1 MCKAGDG
8 AAYVSREKDRPS
20 GLWLQGI
27 LYYCQAWCLVTQN
40 RPLFTEQILAW
51 ENGPFVASDLN
62 GDPSNIS
69 PRDEMVIDPVLEF
82 YGTLSGD
89 ELGSLA
95 RSEDPWRSSY
105 NGVSGTGAA
114 IIEGGDMASFY
125 SRLSASDSE
134 TRAAHHGR
142 G

>member
-1 MCKAGDG
+1 M
-8 AAYVSREKDRPS
+8 
-20 GLWLQGI
+20 
-27 LYYCQAWCLVTQN
+27 
-40 RPLFTEQILAW
+40 
-51 ENGPFVASDLN
+51 
-62 GDPSNIS
+62 S

-105 NGVSGTGAA
+105 NGVSGTGAV
-114 IIEGGDMASFY
+114 IIEGGAMASFY
-125 SRLSASDSE
+125 SRLSASDFE